1 VRKTSAFLLASLLAI
16 PALAVP
22 SHAALILSELCD
34 PQSNFQT
41 DRFIEVFNTGPNA
54 VDLTGWS
61 VVAIANN
68 VDVTTWPLSG
78 SLPAGEARVVGHTTT
93 VTGFTVHFQN
103 SQWGTSGYFNW
114 NGRVGD
120 GAKLVA
126 PGSVI
131 VDHIVAPGTLFENAD
146 LVRNANVSAPS
157 VSYNAAEWTAT
168 PVALATNASPGTHNG
183 SSPTAGGPVVSG
195 IVTDPATPLA
205 TVATDVQASIV
216 DTSGAIGAVTL
227 SWGLAA
233 NSLSNAIGMSV
244 LSGSTYRTVSPI
256 PGQPGGAT
264 VHYRIQAQG
273 ASATTTTSTL
283 SYTLAGGGGTP
294 PTVLSVGEMSDSTL
308 LVIFSEPVEETSAE
322 APGNYSVG
330 ALVAVA
336 AERDPVTTAHVLIT
350 VRGLTAGTRT
360 LTVSGVSDLDG
371 GTAFGATRD
380 FPYVDVTIPAGYYDG
395 IIGLT
400 GDALRLALHNRIKN
414 HTVRSYDFALTAFQT
429 SDVKWNGKVW
439 DMYSDIP
446 GGTPPYEYAF
456 GATGQGA
463 TEGLGYNR
471 EHTWPQ
477 SWFGESSPMVSDLW
491 NLCPT
496 DSRVNGYRG
505 NFPFGDVGTATTTSL
520 NGSKV
525 GPSVTPGYTG
535 TVFEPID
542 PFKGDLARMHFY
554 MSTRYYTQD
563 AGWPGSPSTDG
574 ADLLPWAIA
583 LCRSWSDGDPV
594 SWKERMRNGAI
605 YAYQNNRNPF
615 VDHPEFLAQIYDTTA
630 TTGVDRPV
638 TALTVQLLPNRPNP
652 FGSRTTIG
660 FTLAQREAVALR
672 VHDIHGR
679 HVRTLASGTMMDAG
693 THQLEWDG
701 RDDSGQLLEAGLY
714 FCRLDAASASATRR
728 MVFAH

>member
-1 VRKTSAFLLASLLAI
+1 MRRSPAALLASLLALLCI
-16 PALAVP
+16 AAPAH
-22 SHAALILSELCD
+22 SALILSELCD
-34 PQSNFQT
+34 PQSNFVT
-41 DRFIEVFNTGPNA
+41 DRFIEVFNSGPGD
-54 VDLTGWS
+54 VDLAGWS

-78 SLPAGEARVVGHTTT
+78 SLPAGQARVVGNSTT
-93 VTGFTVHFQN
+93 VTGFTVHFPN
-103 SQWGTSGYFNW
+103 AQWGASGYFNW

-126 PGSVI
+126 PGAII
-131 VDHIVAPGTLFENAD
+131 VDLVVAPGTLFENAD
-146 LVRNANVSAPS
+146 LVRNVGVTSPSA
-157 VSYNAAEWTAT
+157 SYNAAEWTAT
-168 PVALATNASPGTHNG
+168 AVTLATDASPGTHNG
-183 SSPTAGGPVVSG
+183 SAPPAGGPVVSG
-195 IVTDPATPLA
+195 VVTDPAVPVA
-205 TVATDVQASIV
+205 TVAVDVQASIV
-216 DTSGAIGAVTL
+216 DTSGAIAGVTL
-227 SWGLAA
+227 SWGLAPNTLT
-233 NSLSNAIGMSV
+233 NSIGMSV
-244 LSGSTYRTVSPI
+244 LSGSTYRTDSPI
-256 PGQPGGAT
+256 AGQPGGAT
-264 VHYRIQAQG
+264 VHYRIEAVG
-273 ASATTTTSTL
+273 ASATTTTSTF
-283 SYTLAGGGGTP
+283 SYTIAGGGGTP
-294 PTVLSVGEMSDSTL
+294 PSVLSVGEMSDSTL
-308 LVIFSEPVEETSAE
+308 LVIFSEPVEEASAE
-322 APGNYSVG
+322 VPGNYSVG

-371 GTAFGATRD
+371 GTAFGATRN

-395 IIGLT
+395 IVGLT
-400 GDALRLALHNRIKN
+400 GQALRQALHDRIKN

-446 GGTPPYEYAF
+446 GGTPPYEYVF
-456 GATGQGA
+456 GGTGQGA

-477 SWFGESSPMVSDLW
+477 SWFGEASPMVSDLW

-496 DSRVNGYRG
+496 DSKVNGYRG
-505 NFPFGDVGTATTTSL
+505 NFPFGDVGVATTTSL

-525 GPSVTPGYTG
+525 GPSVTPGYNG

-554 MSTRYYTQD
+554 MSTRYYSQD

-583 LCRSWSDGDPV
+583 LCREWSDGDPV

-615 VDHPEFLAQIYDTTA
+615 VDHPEFIALIHDTTA
-630 TTGVDRPV
+630 TTGVSGVPV
-638 TALTVQLLPNRPNP
+638 TMSVRLRPNQPNP

-660 FTLAQREAVALR
+660 FDLARREAVALR
-672 VHDIHGR
+672 IHDIGGR
-679 HVRTLASGTMMDAG
+679 LVRTLASGASLEAG
-693 THQLEWDG
+693 SHQMEWDG
-701 RDDSGQLLEAGLY
+701 RDDAGTLLEAGLY
-714 FCRLDAASASATRR
+714 FCRLDAGSASATRR